1 MNTSHA
7 KAQRYKQRRK
17 EEWQLF
23 FTFLRLCVSLSVAS
37 RSAAYYKVK
46 CVMCHGKKAEKK
58 FNATLTDDQMV
69 EVVLVA
75 TVISDSY
82 IFSVLQI
89 TLSCDVYNQPDDF

>member
-1 MNTSHA
+1 MA
-7 KAQRYKQRRK
+7 ALLYV
-17 EEWQLF
+17 F
-23 FTFLRLCVSLSVAS
+23 APLREPLCCIWA
-37 RSAAYYKVK
+37 AAYYKAK